1 MSDVGGTGADSAAF
15 DPWPDVDVHVE
26 WGPEA
31 AAAAAARHDAV
42 VVVDVLSFCTTVS
55 MAVDRGADVL
65 ALAPAEVER
74 LGGPEAAGQHHGA
87 EVALSDRADPDRLTL
102 SPRSTVH
109 VRRGQ
114 RVVLSSLNGAAATA
128 AARPAPATFA
138 GCFRNVGLVAAECA
152 TLLER
157 AAVRRVTVVPAGE
170 RWSSVG
176 GPGAGLRP
184 GVEDWLGAG
193 AVARALAGHD
203 LRLSD
208 EAWAAA
214 ASFSATRDLA
224 GVVRRS
230 TSGRE
235 LAAKGF
241 AADVEPA
248 VRLDAAAG
256 APFLCADG
264 FYRST
269 AATRGGG
276 ASAGPARARAQGE
289 GTTAGPPVDGHREGS
304 LR

>member
-1 MSDVGGTGADSAAF
+1 MSDVGGTGAGDVAF

-31 AAAAAARHDAV
+31 AALAAARRDAV

-65 ALAPAEVER
+65 ALAPAEVEH

-87 EVALSDRADPDRLTL
+87 EVASTDRADPDRLTL

-109 VRRGQ
+109 VRRGE
-114 RVVLSSLNGAAATA
+114 RVLLTSRNGGAVTA
-128 AARPAPATFA
+128 AARAAPATFA

-157 AAVRRVTVVPAGE
+157 DAVRRVTVVPAGE
-170 RWSSVG
+170 RWTSVG

-184 GVEDWLGAG
+184 SVEDWLAAG
-193 AVARALAGHD
+193 AIVRALAGHD
-203 LRLSD
+203 RRLSD

-224 GVVRRS
+224 GVVQRS

-256 APFLCADG
+256 APFLCTDG
-264 FYRST
+264 CYRST
-269 AATRGGG
+269 AAPGGG
-276 ASAGPARARAQGE
+276 APGAASAGTT
-289 GTTAGPPVDGHREGS
+289 TTAVPPVDGHREGS